1 MGLSFSEVLGSC
13 DESTLILTCRQS
25 AYYCSRTTIRVTE
38 FSQPNSQIA
47 QAPQTFISLQTSMQ
61 RLTGFAMRWSR
72 IVVYR
77 SREYFLMLLPH
88 LLTTIL
94 LWLQGHALAPARMEY
109 IHLEREISKIYGLS
123 AKVPPPT
130 YVLVTESITVTK
142 VEGTS
147 TGEVILYGDIQL
159 KWDDETIA
167 WDPRSFKNI
176 TYTLIH
182 STTIWYPRP
191 RFRDVRHT
199 VSDQLIEADYKGKCQ
214 CRVHFSIT
222 LMSRIFRQFI
232 IQFQAGEEESSVMV
246 SPAHINVLEPAF
258 GSSSLKISFIDQWHD
273 KRSPN
278 VLNILFDLSKQCEID
293 AKRMLMMCSRFIA
306 QLTTFLIKPHNV
318 HRITVVLISTLLALT
333 ESSIADCIR
342 SSDHVVS
349 MTLLIAIIAETFTI
363 LMIYRLR
370 EWILIRRSQH
380 PTSLPF
386 YDDIPLRSAP
396 ILGSFQD
403 SSPYQPGL
411 YDVRQ
416 VGSRRPRSVMLPSDL
431 PSIPLPRA
439 SDAKVRQHEI
449 LKAQLSNVWK
459 KLIIADRLSAVV
471 IAVCYVVLEATL
483 G

>member
-1 MGLSFSEVLGSC
+1 MNCHGMTSKLSCRYYGSFALVFVLPS
-13 DESTLILTCRQS
+13 
-25 AYYCSRTTIRVTE
+25 
-38 FSQPNSQIA
+38 F
-47 QAPQTFISLQTSMQ
+47 
-61 RLTGFAMRWSR
+61 
-72 IVVYR
+72 
-77 SREYFLMLLPH
+77 
-88 LLTTIL
+88 
-94 LWLQGHALAPARMEY
+94 
-109 IHLEREISKIYGLS
+109 ER
-123 AKVPPPT
+123 
-130 YVLVTESITVTK
+130 
-142 VEGTS
+142 
-147 TGEVILYGDIQL
+147 

-273 KRSPN
+273 KRC
-278 VLNILFDLSKQCEID
+278 ILQ
-293 AKRMLMMCSRFIA
+293 RMLMMCSRFIA